1 MNATD
6 STTHPPGFSSDATLT
21 LSDIQS
27 LKSCASSL
35 FEGRM
40 TPPVA
45 AERSAPIPIPIDRR
59 PTAEIHVGVATSTS
73 FAMSA
78 TDDLDDADQMSD
90 VFSPSFGVAG
100 SYDSEASASSYTY
113 TPDEDLR
120 HASSR
125 QMSLTNVQQ
134 LKGYE
139 SNLIRNHRRA
149 RQRADR
155 RHSDEPRLILDRPP
169 LARSPSLPR
178 GGSLP
183 GTL

>member
-1 MNATD
+1 MSATD
-6 STTHPPGFSSDATLT
+6 SDATLT

-35 FEGRM
+35 FSSSRPF
-40 TPPVA
+40 TPDPPDLA

-59 PTAEIHVGVATSTS
+59 PTAEIHVGVTTSTS

-78 TDDLDDADQMSD
+78 TDDLDGDDQMSD

-100 SYDSEASASSYTY
+100 SYDSEASASSYIY

>member
-1 MNATD
+1 
-6 STTHPPGFSSDATLT
+6 
-21 LSDIQS
+21 
-27 LKSCASSL
+27 
-35 FEGRM
+35 
-40 TPPVA
+40 
-45 AERSAPIPIPIDRR
+45 
-59 PTAEIHVGVATSTS
+59 
-73 FAMSA
+73 MSA
-78 TDDLDDADQMSD
+78 TDNLDDADQMSD

-100 SYDSEASASSYTY
+100 SYDSEASASSYIY

>member
-1 MNATD
+1 M
-6 STTHPPGFSSDATLT
+6 STCSSSWDC
-21 LSDIQS
+21 S
-27 LKSCASSL
+27 
-35 FEGRM
+35 
-40 TPPVA
+40 P
-45 AERSAPIPIPIDRR
+45 SA
-59 PTAEIHVGVATSTS
+59 
-73 FAMSA
+73 
-78 TDDLDDADQMSD
+78 
-90 VFSPSFGVAG
+90 FSPVLTPEL
-100 SYDSEASASSYTY
+100 DSLGHPRS
-113 TPDEDLR
+113 D
-120 HASSR
+120 SSR
-125 QMSLTNVQQ
+125 SSSRVVSIQQ